1 MVCAVKLVSAKW
13 LKRYLYDRKQ
23 YVSIHGPNSSI
34 WNSTRE
40 YSWSTLV
47 YNMHINDIPEVD
59 KLVKF
64 ILYAD
69 DANIIVTVNNMLEIE
84 ENMAQLLNRC

>member
-1 MVCAVKLVSAKW
+1 
-13 LKRYLYDRKQ
+13 
-23 YVSIHGPNSSI
+23 
-34 WNSTRE
+34 
-40 YSWSTLV
+40 
-47 YNMHINDIPEVD
+47 MHINDIPEVD